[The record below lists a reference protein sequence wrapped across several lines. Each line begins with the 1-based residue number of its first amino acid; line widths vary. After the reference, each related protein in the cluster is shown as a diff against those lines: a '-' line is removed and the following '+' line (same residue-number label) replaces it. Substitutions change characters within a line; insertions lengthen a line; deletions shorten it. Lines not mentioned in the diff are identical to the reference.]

1 MRVKEFSAA
10 VKLASMV
17 SNNYSMAP
25 AFRGIQLFRDEV
37 FCHSECGKIIVKIED
52 SNLSEKCLI
61 SSSALNAVLNSLPEN
76 GDIQFELKDSLL
88 WKCGTSKGSLSKI
101 FSETPILTIDRH
113 HEAYPWLPNKT
124 VAEALVLA
132 SAACQQASVSIG
144 AYGVVLYNREGKL
157 QIMSSNS
164 ASLAEA
170 TLPSKDYPPI
180 DCITVRPPI
189 PNTLAAIIKYCEP
202 EIAVDVTSDGIFV
215 LGKDV
220 MAELSL
226 SLPLS
231 VDLFAVSG
239 KYTERKH
246 VTKVKS
252 EEIRKFLVRAN
263 ALVDKHDATV
273 MLGVEAGQIKLEHK
287 GVAGS
292 SEEYFLADGL
302 DPSISFTGVQ
312 LPIYLVATALRGI
325 DSVVLD
331 YLTDKVLVLTGSSP
345 EFKYVIS
352 GS

>member
-1 MRVKEFSAA
+1 
-10 VKLASMV
+10 
-17 SNNYSMAP
+17 MAP
-25 AFRGIQLFRDEV
+25 AFRGVELGQDEV
-37 FCHSECGKIIVKIED
+37 FCHSECGKIVVKT
-52 SNLSEKCLI
+52 EKTELAERCLV
-61 SSSALNAVLNSLPEN
+61 SASALNAVLNSLPEN
-76 GDIQFELKDSLL
+76 GDIKFELKDALL
-88 WKCGTSKGSLSKI
+88 WKCNSSKGSLSKI
-101 FSETPILTIDRH
+101 FSETPIPDLNLHDGD
-113 HEAYPWLPNKT
+113 YPWLPDKT

-144 AYGVVLYNREGKL
+144 AYGVVLYNREDKL
-157 QIMSSNS
+157 RIMSSNS

-170 TLPSKDYPPI
+170 SLPAKDYPPI
-180 DCITVRPPI
+180 DCVTVRPPI
-189 PNTLAAIIKYCEP
+189 PNTLAAIIKYCDP

-273 MLGVEAGQIKLEHK
+273 ILGVEEGQIKLEHK